1 VSGAGP
7 AAAALR
13 GRRVLVTRRWPELV
27 AGLAAQGV
35 IACEV
40 PLIEVRPP
48 SDPRPLD
55 EALRGLARYDWLVF
69 TSANA
74 VEAVA
79 TRMATLGVALP
90 TGASLASVGPATT
103 IAVPAAWPDA
113 RVEVEPAADF
123 HGAGLVAAFEV
134 AAVPGRRVLLPVS
147 DRAAETVSRGLTERG
162 AVVDRVVA
170 YRTVSA
176 DGGQALDQILRAGVD
191 VAVFASPSAVE
202 AFAAFVGEEG
212 RAVPAAVI
220 GPTTAEAA
228 RAAGL
233 DVLAVAQP
241 STVEG
246 LLAALARAWR

>member
-1 VSGAGP
+1 VSEPPRPLA
-7 AAAALR
+7 

-27 AGLAAQGV
+27 AGLASLGA
-35 IACEV
+35 IAYEA
-40 PLIEVRPP
+40 PLIELRPP
-48 SDPRPLD
+48 SDTRPLD
-55 EALRGLARYDWLVF
+55 TALAGLARYDWLVF

-79 TRMATLGVALP
+79 ARMAALGLALP
-90 TGASLASVGPATT
+90 VGLGLASVGPATT
-103 IAVPAAWPDA
+103 QAVHAAWPGA
-113 RVEVEPAADF
+113 RVTVEPVADF
-123 HGAGLVAAFEV
+123 RAAGLVAAFDSP
-134 AAVPGRRVLLPVS
+134 AVQGRRVLLPVS
-147 DRAAETVSRGLTERG
+147 DRAAETVSRGLAERG
-162 AVVDRVVA
+162 ALVDRVVA

-176 DGGQALDQILRAGVD
+176 DGGQALTQTLRGGVD

-202 AFAAFVGEEG
+202 AFAAFAGEDG

-233 DVLAVAQP
+233 AVLAVAQP

-246 LLAALARAWR
+246 LLRALEEAWR